1 MAHRGKRVRDAR
13 KASRET
19 AVRPLGE
26 ALDFVKSHATAGV
39 DETVEIAINLGI
51 DARKSDQSVRGTCRL
66 PAGTGKTVRVAVFAR
81 GEKAEEAVASGAEV
95 VGAEELVEAVKKGE
109 INFDRCVATPDMMR
123 LVGRVARILGPRGL
137 MPNPKVGTVTQDVA
151 EAVRNAKQGEIPF
164 RAERGGIVHAG
175 VGRASFETAALE
187 RNVRAFVGAVA
198 RARPAAAK
206 GTYLRRVSL
215 SSSMGPGV
223 RVEIATLSE

>member
-1 MAHRGKRVRDAR
+1 MQDAR
-13 KASRET
+13 KSAREQG
-19 AVRPLGE
+19 VRRLGE
-26 ALDFVKSHATAGV
+26 ALEIVKEHATAKF
-39 DETVEIAINLGI
+39 DETIEVAISLGI

-81 GEKAEEAVASGAEV
+81 GDKAEEARAAGAEV
-95 VGAEELVEAVKKGE
+95 VGAEELVDAVKNGD
-109 INFDRCVATPDMMR
+109 IGFDRCVATPDMMG

-164 RAERGGIVHAG
+164 RAERAGIVHAG
-175 VGRASFETAALE
+175 VGRASFETSALVD
-187 RNVRAFVGAVA
+187 NVRAFVGAVA

-206 GTYLRRVSL
+206 GTYLKRVYV

-223 RVEIATLSE
+223 RVDIATLTE